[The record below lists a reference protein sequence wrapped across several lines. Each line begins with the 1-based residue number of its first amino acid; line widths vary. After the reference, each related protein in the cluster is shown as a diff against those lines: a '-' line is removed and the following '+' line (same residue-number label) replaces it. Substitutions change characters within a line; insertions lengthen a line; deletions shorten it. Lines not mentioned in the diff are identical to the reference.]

1 MVVSVQTARG
11 QLHRATNK
19 SKYFLVL
26 CSECAIHGAIDDG
39 VDGATQEPQASGE
52 DEDLKREE
60 NSSFK
65 L

>member
-11 QLHRATNK
+11 RLHRETNK

-39 VDGATQEPQASGE
+39 VDGATQEPQASSE
-52 DEDLKREE
+52 DEDLKWEE
-60 NSSFK
+60 NNSFK